1 MANGIFFSDDEMN
14 NIKLGPV
21 QVDKVYLGQTLVYPI
36 STSGPVL
43 TLSISNMGSIKGT
56 SAGNY
61 AAVQRSTDGSG
72 SGATFSITLGTT
84 GLIFGATAI
93 NSITATG
100 TGYEVGDLITL
111 DYTSISELR
120 EQVHSVLEVLT
131 IS

>member
-1 MANGIFFSDDEMN
+1 MANGIFFSDDEMG

-93 NSITATG
+93 NSITAAG
-100 TGYEVGDLITL
+100 SGYVAGDFITL
-111 DYTSISELR
+111 DYTSIPDGNEL
-120 EQVHSVLEVLT
+120 SYTVLEVLT
-131 IS
+131 VS